1 MAIPIRPTNS
11 FNSEFIN
18 YFPINMDLLQSDL
31 FTNSSLKKTAL
42 ANDKDADILFFIWKN
57 SSVINN
63 ADTIDKKKY
72 RVKENVNKDDLLKL
86 KASGL
91 IVGNDKEIHFTN
103 KAASIIK
110 TMVLGEQNSFGKQ
123 SIKKPYSIIL
133 AEEKK
138 PKRKSTLAL
147 ASNMTKEKNLN
158 MLKFAQGWQDVKK
171 DNYYYN
177 DRVISKGVAS
187 PTSNKEYNVRIYKNN
202 LNAAYEVWTFWGR
215 TNGTMNSK
223 KDSSFFSFIDAKDKA
238 ESIIDEKK
246 YGSNKYVAAIQ
257 KGYPPV
263 NGSIPGEPVKP
274 GEQGSSSHKFVSDKE
289 PSKSK
294 MPKSVK
300 EKEILS
306 EPVKEKELSEKEKE
320 EQRLKSV
327 DQIAESPVDRDR
339 LDELRKAL
347 ISDDEVEASNKFN
360 LKKHLFSNKK
370 TAVHVTDDSDEQ
382 EGKKLEDKS
391 DNAVEEDKKP
401 NLTDSTEIKNASPE
415 LADRLIRDK
424 GTAAGIGI
432 RFIESLLKQ
441 EKISP
446 ETMQI
451 LSNLRKDLEA
461 TWGKEIFDNDIIK
474 QVLKEIELKL
484 LSRATGEET
493 WALNVQV
500 ANPPEDL
507 NEIKSPLLRKKY
519 FDYLSNLSSMRGKQ
533 PAKSEEQAGKDQQS
547 NWIAERMQLRR
558 NLLEDAEEGEEV
570 QTNTQQSVPTAEKS
584 ELEVLEQKRQLRKNL
599 LNDEQE
605 G

>member
-11 FNSEFIN
+11 SDSEFIN
-18 YFPINMDLLQSDL
+18 YFPVNMDLLQNDL

-42 ANDKDADILFFIWKN
+42 ANDKDADVLFFIWKN

-63 ADTIDKKKY
+63 ADTIDKKRY
-72 RVKENVNKDDLLKL
+72 RVKENVNKEYLLKL

-91 IVGNDKEIHFTN
+91 IVGDDKEIHFTN

-147 ASNMTKEKNLN
+147 ASNIIEDQNLN

-202 LNAAYEVWTFWGR
+202 LDEYEVWTFWGR

-223 KDSSFFSFIDAKDKA
+223 RDSSFEVFTDAKNR
-238 ESIIDEKK
+238 SQNIIDEKK
-246 YGSNKYVAAIQ
+246 YGANKYVAAIQ

-263 NGSIPGEPVKP
+263 NSSVPGDFISGGKA
-274 GEQGSSSHKFVSDKE
+274 SSSHEILNKT

-294 MPKSVK
+294 IPKYVK
-300 EKEILS
+300 EKSIPH
-306 EPVKEKELSEKEKE
+306 EPVKEKELSEEEKE

-327 DQIAESPVDRDR
+327 NQIAESPVDRDR

-347 ISDDEVEASNKFN
+347 LSDDEVEASNKFN
-360 LKKHLFSNKK
+360 LKKYLFANKK
-370 TAVHVTDDSDEQ
+370 IAMTEDLVQQ
-382 EGKKLEDKS
+382 EDNELEDKS
-391 DNAVEEDKKP
+391 NNAVKKDKKI
-401 NLTDSTEIKNASPE
+401 DFADATEIKDVSPE

-424 GTAAGIGI
+424 KTASDVGF
-432 RFIESLLKQ
+432 RFIEALLNQ

-451 LSNLRKDLEA
+451 LSNLRKDLEEK
-461 TWGKEIFDNDIIK
+461 WGKEVFDNDITK
-474 QVLKEIELKL
+474 QALKEIESKL
-484 LSRATGEET
+484 LSRATGEES

-500 ANPPEDL
+500 SNPPEDL

-519 FDYLSNLSSMRGKQ
+519 FDYLSSMRGKQ
-533 PAKSEEQAGKDQQS
+533 PTKSEEHPGEDQQS
-547 NWIAERMQLRR
+547 KWLEEKMQLRK
-558 NLLEDAEEGEEV
+558 NLLEDAEDGEEI
-570 QTNTQQSVPTAEKS
+570 QTNAQQSVPTAEKS
-584 ELEVLEQKRQLRKNL
+584 KLGILEQKQQLRRNL

>member
-11 FNSEFIN
+11 SDSEFIN
-18 YFPINMDLLQSDL
+18 YFPVNMDLLQNDL

-42 ANDKDADILFFIWKN
+42 ANDKDADVLFFIWKN

-63 ADTIDKKKY
+63 ADTIDKKRY
-72 RVKENVNKDDLLKL
+72 RVKENVNKEDLLKL

-91 IVGNDKEIHFTN
+91 IVGDDKEIHFTN

-147 ASNMTKEKNLN
+147 ASNIIEDQNLN

-202 LNAAYEVWTFWGR
+202 LDEYEVWTFWGR

-223 KDSSFFSFIDAKDKA
+223 RDSSFEVFTDAKNR
-238 ESIIDEKK
+238 SQNIIDEKK
-246 YGSNKYVAAIQ
+246 YGANKYVAAIQ

-263 NGSIPGEPVKP
+263 NSSVPGDFISGGKA
-274 GEQGSSSHKFVSDKE
+274 SSSHEILNKT

-294 MPKSVK
+294 IPKYVK
-300 EKEILS
+300 EKSIPH
-306 EPVKEKELSEKEKE
+306 EPVKEKELSEEEKE

-327 DQIAESPVDRDR
+327 NQIAESPVDRDR

-347 ISDDEVEASNKFN
+347 LSDDEVEASNKFN
-360 LKKHLFSNKK
+360 LKKYLFANKK
-370 TAVHVTDDSDEQ
+370 IAMTEDLVQQ
-382 EGKKLEDKS
+382 EDNELEDKS
-391 DNAVEEDKKP
+391 NNAVKKDKKI
-401 NLTDSTEIKNASPE
+401 DFADATEIKDVSPE

-424 GTAAGIGI
+424 KTASDVGF
-432 RFIESLLKQ
+432 RFIEALLNQ

-451 LSNLRKDLEA
+451 LSNLRKDLEEK
-461 TWGKEIFDNDIIK
+461 WGKEVFDNDITK
-474 QVLKEIELKL
+474 QALKEIESKL
-484 LSRATGEET
+484 LSRATGEES

-500 ANPPEDL
+500 SNPPEDL

-519 FDYLSNLSSMRGKQ
+519 FDYLSSMRGKQ
-533 PAKSEEQAGKDQQS
+533 PTKSEEHPGEDQQS
-547 NWIAERMQLRR
+547 KWLEEKMQLRK
-558 NLLEDAEEGEEV
+558 NLLEDAEDGEEI
-570 QTNTQQSVPTAEKS
+570 QTNAQQSVPTAEKS
-584 ELEVLEQKRQLRKNL
+584 KLGILEQKQQLRRNL